1 MGMDDQIG
9 HPSYMEGGNISG
21 RFMIFG
27 SVRFFRYENQ
37 GEGTEERLD
46 VVWMKVCNNTDW
58 DFYLREMK
66 R

>member
-1 MGMDDQIG
+1 MGMADQIG
-9 HPSYMEGGNISG
+9 HPVYIEGRKIGG
-21 RFMIFG
+21 RFMVLG
-27 SVRFFRYENQ
+27 SFRFFRYVNQ